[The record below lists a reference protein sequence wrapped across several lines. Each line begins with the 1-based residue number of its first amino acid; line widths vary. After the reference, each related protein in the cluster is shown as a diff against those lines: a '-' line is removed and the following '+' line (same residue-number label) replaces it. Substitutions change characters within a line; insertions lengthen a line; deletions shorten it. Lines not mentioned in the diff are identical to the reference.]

1 MNEALKKKL
10 KNLPNTPGVYIM
22 RNDKGEVIYVG
33 KALVLKNRVRS
44 YFSKEAQK
52 YVKVAAMVSHIADFE
67 YIITDTEL
75 EALVLESNL
84 IKKYRPYYNIMLK
97 DDKHFPYVRVDLKE
111 EFPRVTVVRSV
122 KDDGAKY
129 FGPFIAAHVIQDVLD
144 DIYRLYPLRSCKKE
158 IAAAIR
164 RRERP
169 CLNYEMGRCVGPCTG
184 KVSQEEYMAL
194 VNEVVAVISGD
205 KSSIRKELTR
215 KMEEAAEQL
224 NFEAAAALRDKIK
237 LVDRIRE
244 RQKAGFPNLN
254 DKDVFGLEVGA
265 TVAVVQAFLFRDGKL
280 NYAQKYYIDLQEGEI
295 PEQAEAEETE
305 NGTRR
310 EAIPGESAEIMGTFL
325 QQYYTD
331 KSGIPKQIYVLPRP
345 AGAQLLMDWLSG
357 KKGSK
362 VKIIQPARGD
372 NRKLAV
378 LAQKNARDAIK
389 LREGAQKQRDK
400 AAGDL
405 AKALGMERTLARIE
419 CYDISNTQGTDNVA
433 SMVVFTGGKPNKK
446 QYRRFKIKTFEGAND
461 FAAMN
466 EVLTRRLLRGLQ
478 EDAGFT
484 PLPDL
489 VIIDGGK
496 GQLSSALD
504 AAASVGLDDLPI
516 VSLAKQEE
524 EIFVPGLEESVRLKP
539 GSPAFRLVTGIRD
552 EAHRFAIEYHRKLRE
567 KRHHKSVLDDI
578 EGVGNSRKRTL
589 LRHFGSLKK
598 LKEADLDEIKAVQ
611 GIPQK
616 VAQSIYGALHGKE
629 TGKKDEKN
637 A

>member
-1 MNEALKKKL
+1 MNETLQKKI

-22 RNDKGEVIYVG
+22 RDKAGEVIYVG

-52 YVKVAAMVSHIADFE
+52 YAKVAAMVSHIADFE

-84 IKKYRPYYNIMLK
+84 VKKYRPHYNIMLK

-111 EFPRVTVVRSV
+111 DFPRVTVVRSV

-144 DIYRLYPLRSCKKE
+144 DIYRLYPLRSCKND
-158 IAAAIR
+158 IAAMIR
-164 RRERP
+164 RGERP

-184 KVSQEEYMAL
+184 KISRDEYMEL
-194 VNEVVAVISGD
+194 VNEVVAVVSGD
-205 KSSIRKELTR
+205 KSSIRKELIR
-215 KMEEAAEQL
+215 KMDEAAEGL
-224 NFEAAAALRDKIK
+224 NFEAAASLRDKIK

-244 RQKAGFPNLN
+244 RQKAGFPNLS
-254 DKDVFGLEVGA
+254 DKDVFGLEIGA
-265 TVAVVQAFLFRDGKL
+265 AVAVVQAFLFRDGKL
-280 NYAQKYYIDLQEGEI
+280 NYAQKYYIDLQDGEV
-295 PEQAEAEETE
+295 PEQAEPPTE
-305 NGTRR
+305 GAAPRP
-310 EAIPGESAEIMGTFL
+310 EAIPDESAEIMGTFL
-325 QQYYTD
+325 QQYYAD
-331 KSGIPKQIYVLPRP
+331 KSGIPKQIYTLPGP
-345 AGAQLLMDWLSG
+345 MDAALLMQWLSE
-357 KKGSK
+357 KKGSQ
-362 VKIIQPARGD
+362 VKIIQPVRGD

-405 AKALGMERTLARIE
+405 AKALGLGRTLARIE

-433 SMVVFTGGKPNKK
+433 SMVVFTGGKPDKK
-446 QYRRFKIKTFEGAND
+446 QYRRFKIKSFEGAND

-466 EVLTRRLLRGLQ
+466 EVVTRRLLRGLQ

-489 VIIDGGK
+489 IIIDGGK
-496 GQLSSALD
+496 GQLSSAVD

-516 VSLAKQEE
+516 VSLAKREE
-524 EIFVPGLEESVRLKP
+524 EIFVPGLDESIHLKI

-552 EAHRFAIEYHRKLRE
+552 EAHRFAVDYHRKLRE
-567 KRHHKSVLDDI
+567 KRHHKSALDDI
-578 EGVGNSRKRTL
+578 DGVGDSRKRTL

-598 LKEADLDEIKAVQ
+598 LKEADLEQIKAVK
-611 GIPQK
+611 GIPKNVAEK
-616 VAQSIYGALHGKE
+616 VFEALRGE
-629 TGKKDEKN
+629 G
-637 A
+637 